1 MPNDAACAAAG
12 SWLEPGSLRIVG
24 EEAVLDG
31 AAEARIVLLGE
42 VHDDANHHRWQL
54 RVLSALHERKRPLII
69 GVEMLPRRAQPALD
83 RWVAGG
89 LGEAEFLDAVRWK
102 ETWGYD
108 PALYLPVFR
117 FARDHHIAMLALNV
131 ERGLI
136 AKVARNGCEAVPSG
150 ERQGVSEPASPAEAY
165 RRSLAAAFAEHAGGA
180 PAKGTDGARLERF
193 IQAQVTWDRAMAE
206 AIAAA
211 AAAGPDASIVG
222 VVGRGHVENGWG
234 IPHQLAD
241 LGAAEP
247 VILLAAEVAEACA
260 AAPGLADAVF
270 VLPGKAGAVR

>member
-1 MPNDAACAAAG
+1 MPSAACAAAG
-12 SWLEPGSLRIVG
+12 SWLEPGSLRIVS

-31 AAEARIVLLGE
+31 AAGARIVLLGE
-42 VHDDANHHRWQL
+42 VHDDADHHRWQL

-102 ETWGYD
+102 ETWGYP
-108 PALYLPVFR
+108 PALYLTVFR
-117 FARDHHIAMLALNV
+117 FARDHHIPMLALNV

-136 AKVARNGCEAVPSG
+136 AKVARNGWDAVPAE
-150 ERQGVSEPASPAEAY
+150 ERQGIAEPAPPAEAY

-180 PAKGTDGARLERF
+180 PAKGAGGARLERF
-193 IQAQVTWDRAMAE
+193 AQAQVTWDRAMAE
-206 AIAAA
+206 TIATAAA
-211 AAAGPDASIVG
+211 ARPDASIVG
-222 VVGRGHVENGWG
+222 IVGRGHVENGWG

-241 LGAAEP
+241 LGAAKPLALLP
-247 VILLAAEVAEACA
+247 VTEEEACA
-260 AAPGLADAVF
+260 AAPDLADAVF
-270 VLPGKAGAVR
+270 VLPGKAGADR